1 MKKKVLISIVGIAL
15 FAVAIG
21 FGLNNTQEDNLKV
34 KNIEALAAGYDHIM
48 DAPDDGGGGSIPCSW
63 ACNIDYQST
72 CVLCGSTCDVY
83 SGADDDPANF
93 WCAQP

>member
-34 KNIEALAAGYDHIM
+34 KNIETLAGDEDHLKDDSAGGNDGSSCECEC
-48 DAPDDGGGGSIPCSW
+48 PDGNGSCEGKDQCDCSSDW
-63 ACNIDYQST
+63 
-72 CVLCGSTCDVY
+72 VLYCDDVVVY
-83 SGADDDPANF
+83 
-93 WCAQP
+93 C

>member
-1 MKKKVLISIVGIAL
+1 MKKKVLFSIVGIAL

-21 FGLNNTQEDNLKV
+21 LSLNNTQENNLKV

-63 ACNIDYQST
+63 ACQMYVQGE
-72 CVLCGSTCDVY
+72 CVLCGSTCDAY
-83 SGADDDPANF
+83 SYSSDDPANF
-93 WCAQP
+93 WCTRP